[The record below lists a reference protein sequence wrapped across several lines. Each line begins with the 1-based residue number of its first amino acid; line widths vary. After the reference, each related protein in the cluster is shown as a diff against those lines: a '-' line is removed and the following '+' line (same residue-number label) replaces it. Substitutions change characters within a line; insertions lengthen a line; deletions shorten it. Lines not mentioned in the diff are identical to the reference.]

1 VLPSLVQPAVVAGV
15 VAVSAAMAEV
25 VHRVRQFAA
34 ARTPV
39 LLVGETGTGKSFL
52 AASMH
57 HESARGGPLV
67 DVTAGELRPE
77 LARADI
83 FGHERGAFTGAVARR
98 SGLLEQAQ
106 NGTFL
111 LDDFHLLDADVQGA
125 LLRAVDA
132 RRYRPLGAQRDVP
145 LACGLVFGVSR
156 DLDVLLAEGRILPD
170 LRYRLGYCIIHLP
183 RLEER
188 REEIAPLARLF
199 LAQCPDDSGVRDGP
213 ARFAPE
219 VIPMLERAAYPGNLR
234 ELRGRIRAAYLL
246 ARGEAELRAAH
257 LEGLSQDL
265 HVFPRRGKRTDQLR
279 VVEWALARTAGRVG
293 AAARLLGVSRNTVS
307 GLRAVRERSPGG
319 D

>member
-1 VLPSLVQPAVVAGV
+1 VLPSLVQPAVIAGV
-15 VAVSAAMAEV
+15 VAVSAAMAEIL
-25 VHRVRQFAA
+25 HRVHQFAA

-39 LLVGETGTGKSFL
+39 VLVGETGTGKSFL

-57 HESARGGPLV
+57 HESARPGPLV

-98 SGLLEQAQ
+98 AGLLEQAQ

-145 LACGLVFGVSR
+145 LGCGLVFGVSR
-156 DLDVLLAEGRILPD
+156 DLDVLLAEGKLLPD
-170 LRYRLGYCIIHLP
+170 LRYRLGYCVIQLP
-183 RLEER
+183 RLEQR

-199 LAQCPDDSGVRDGP
+199 LAQCPDDSGVPDGP
-213 ARFAPE
+213 THFAPH
-219 VIPMLERAAYPGNLR
+219 VVPLLESAAYPGNLR
-234 ELRGRIRAAYLL
+234 ELKGRIRAAYLL
-246 ARGEAELRAAH
+246 ARGEPELRTAH
-257 LEGLSQDL
+257 FEGLRQNL
-265 HVFPRRGKRTDQLR
+265 QVFPRRGKRVDQLR
-279 VVEWALARTAGRVG
+279 VVEWALARTEGRVG

-307 GLRAVRERSPGG
+307 ALRTAGDGSP
-319 D
+319 DAN

>member
-1 VLPSLVQPAVVAGV
+1 MVQPAVLAGV
-15 VAVSAAMAEV
+15 VAISAAMAEV
-25 VHRVRQFAA
+25 LHRVRQFAA

-39 LLVGETGTGKSFL
+39 VLVGETGTGKSFF

-57 HESARGGPLV
+57 RESGRPGPLV

-98 SGLLEQAQ
+98 AGLLEQAQ

-111 LDDFHLLDADVQGA
+111 LDDFHLLDADVQAA

-132 RRYRPLGAQRDVP
+132 RSYRPLGAQRDVP
-145 LACGLVFGVSR
+145 LGCGLVFGVSR
-156 DLDVLLAEGRILPD
+156 DLNALLSERKLLAD
-170 LRYRLGYCIIHLP
+170 LRYRLGYCVIHIP
-183 RLEER
+183 PLEER

-199 LAQCPDDSGVRDGP
+199 LAQCPDDSGVPDGP
-213 ARFAPE
+213 AQFAPD
-219 VIPMLERAAYPGNLR
+219 VIPMLQDAAYPGNLR
-234 ELRGRIRAAYLL
+234 ELKGRIRAAYLL
-246 ARGEAELRAAH
+246 ARGEPELRTAH
-257 LEGLSQDL
+257 FEGLRQDPQ
-265 HVFPRRGKRTDQLR
+265 VFPRRGKRADQLR

-307 GLRAVRERSPGG
+307 ALRSSQARSQA